1 MSEAVTLTIP
11 ILGMAELL
19 QTVAALSLIDTAA
32 QSFETE
38 DGGTHEVDLVVSDE
52 GGTRVGVKIDE
63 KTGEA
68 TFIAHDQRDRR
79 GSALIG
85 RIAQRHAY
93 SRVMEELKRKGY
105 QIASE
110 EKQKDGSI
118 KLVAQR
124 WR

>member
-1 MSEAVTLTIP
+1 MSEVITLTIP
-11 ILGMAELL
+11 IVGMAELL
-19 QTVAALSLIDTAA
+19 QTVVSLSLVQTAA
-32 QSFETE
+32 ESFRTE
-38 DGGTHEVDLVVSDE
+38 DGATHAVDLVLTDE
-52 GGTRVGVKIDE
+52 AGTRVGVKVDP
-63 KTGEA
+63 KSGEA
-68 TFIAHDQRDRR
+68 TFVAHDARDRR

-105 QIASE
+105 QVARE

-118 KLVAQR
+118 RLVAQR

>member
-1 MSEAVTLTIP
+1 MSEVISMTVP
-11 ILGMAELL
+11 IIGMAELL
-19 QTVAALSLIDTAA
+19 QTVVALSLVQTTAE
-32 QSFETE
+32 SFETE
-38 DGGTHEVDLVVSDE
+38 DGETHAVDLVVADQA
-52 GGTRVGVKIDE
+52 GTQVGVKVDQ
-63 KTGEA
+63 KSGEA
-68 TFIAHDQRDRR
+68 TFIAHDHRDRR

-105 QIASE
+105 QIARE
-110 EKQKDGSI
+110 EKLKDGSI

>member
-1 MSEAVTLTIP
+1 MSEVVTMTIP

-19 QTVAALSLIDTAA
+19 QTVVALSLVRTSAE
-32 QSFETE
+32 SFETE
-38 DGGTHEVDLVVSDE
+38 DGGTHAVDLVLSDE
-52 GGTRVGVKIDE
+52 EGTHVGVKIDE
-63 KTGEA
+63 RSGQA
-68 TFIAHDQRDRR
+68 TFISHDERDRR

-105 QIASE
+105 QIAHE
-110 EKQKDGSI
+110 EKQRDGSI

>member
-1 MSEAVTLTIP
+1 MSEVVTMTVP
-11 ILGMAELL
+11 IIGLAELL
-19 QTVAALSLIDTAA
+19 QTVVALSLVHTSAE
-32 QSFETE
+32 SFETQ
-38 DGGTHEVDLVVSDE
+38 DGTTHSVDLVVSDE
-52 GGTRVGVKIDE
+52 AGTRVSVKIDA
-63 KTGEA
+63 KSGEA
-68 TFIAHDQRDRR
+68 TFIAHDERDRR

-105 QIASE
+105 QIARE
-110 EKQKDGSI
+110 EKQRDGSI